1 MISAIAGGFTP
12 ANGVIPIIIIIT
24 IIITIIIITRGRDG
38 EGVPAK
44 RGTNL
49 LLKNSTTKIT

>member
-12 ANGVIPIIIIIT
+12 ANGVIPIIIII
-24 IIITIIIITRGRDG
+24 IIIIITRGQDG

>member
-12 ANGVIPIIIIIT
+12 AKGVIPIIIII
-24 IIITIIIITRGRDG
+24 IIIIIIRGRDG

-49 LLKNSTTKIT
+49 LFKNSTTKIT

>member
-12 ANGVIPIIIIIT
+12 AKGVIPIIIII
-24 IIITIIIITRGRDG
+24 IIIIIITRGRDG

-49 LLKNSTTKIT
+49 LFKNSTTKIT

>member
-1 MISAIAGGFTP
+1 MISAIAGGFTL
-12 ANGVIPIIIIIT
+12 AKGVIPIIIII
-24 IIITIIIITRGRDG
+24 IIIIIRGRDG
-38 EGVPAK
+38 EGVPAQ

>member
-12 ANGVIPIIIIIT
+12 ANGVIPIIIII
-24 IIITIIIITRGRDG
+24 IIIITRGQDG